1 MTDFRVIDTISLNGV
16 KSISSLCSSEVP
28 DITSNTSYIVT
39 DFTHKRPQLIEK
51 DVSVDEALYM
61 MKMGHVRSK
70 IVIDQSENLM
80 RVISSSDLASYK
92 VLHIA
97 QLRNVS
103 RADLTVE
110 NLMIKKED
118 MRAINFSKISN
129 YTIGDVLATLR
140 NMGQQHVLLIDKENT
155 LRGLISASD
164 IARALH
170 IPININEKAHTF
182 KEIFDVVFSQLEKNK
197 AN

>member
-1 MTDFRVIDTISLNGV
+1 MANFRVIETIPLNNV
-16 KSISSLCSSEVP
+16 QSISNLCGNQALDISSNA
-28 DITSNTSYIVT
+28 SHIVT
-39 DFTHKRPQLIEK
+39 DFSQKRPQLIEK
-51 DVSVDEALYM
+51 DVLVDQALYM

-70 IVIDQSENLM
+70 IVIDHDENFM
-80 RVISSSDLASYK
+80 GVISSSDLSSYK

-103 RADLTVE
+103 RGDLSVE
-110 NLMIKKED
+110 NLMLKKDE
-118 MRAINFSKISN
+118 MRAIDFTKINN
-129 YTIGDVLATLR
+129 YTIGDVLATLK
-140 NMGQQHVLLIDKENT
+140 NLGQQHVLLIDKEHT

-182 KEIFDVVFSQLEKNK
+182 KEIFDVVFAQLEKNK
-197 AN
+197 TT

>member
-16 KSISSLCSSEVP
+16 TSISSLCSSEAL
-28 DITSNTSYIVT
+28 DITSNASHIVT
-39 DFTHKRPQLIEK
+39 DFNHKRPQLIEK
-51 DVSVDEALYM
+51 DVSVNEALYM

-80 RVISSSDLASYK
+80 GVISSSDLASYK

>member
-16 KSISSLCSSEVP
+16 KSISSLCSSEVL

-80 RVISSSDLASYK
+80 GVISSSDLASYK

-140 NMGQQHVLLIDKENT
+140 NMGQQHVLLIDTENT

-182 KEIFDVVFSQLEKNK
+182 NEIFDVVFSQLEKNK

>member
-1 MTDFRVIDTISLNGV
+1 MTDFRVIETIPMSNV
-16 KSISSLCSSEVP
+16 QSISSMCDTEALDISSNA
-28 DITSNTSYIVT
+28 SHIVT
-39 DFTHKRPQLIEK
+39 DFNQKRPQFIEK
-51 DVSVDEALYM
+51 DVLVDEALYM

-70 IVIDQSENLM
+70 IVIDHDENFM
-80 RVISSSDLASYK
+80 GVISSSDLSSYK
-92 VLHIA
+92 VLHNA
-97 QLRNVS
+97 QLRNVP

-110 NLMIKKED
+110 NLMVKKED

-140 NMGQQHVLLIDKENT
+140 NLGQQHVLLIDQDHA

-164 IARALH
+164 IARVLH

-182 KEIFDVVFSQLEKNK
+182 KEIFDVVFAQIEKQK
-197 AN
+197 SS

>member
-16 KSISSLCSSEVP
+16 KSISSLCSSEAL
-28 DITSNTSYIVT
+28 DITSNASYIVT

-80 RVISSSDLASYK
+80 GVISSSDLASYK

-140 NMGQQHVLLIDKENT
+140 NMGQQHVLLIDTENT